1 VDFLDRIQ
9 SGFDKLVLKN
19 EKKEEFM
26 HNSIRIVLIVII
38 GFAMTLG
45 EGCVTAKVWISNP
58 AVQTAGNPYYDAK
71 IEPLKGG
78 NKFFVSFRLVVTNRT
93 DKNLEVDWNKT
104 RYIYNGRTH
113 GVFVF
118 DGIRPEDIKNLTIP
132 ADSIVK
138 GHIFSKVISPFKLL
152 ARAPIKDR
160 YTDKPV
166 IIPGIMPNGK
176 NGIHL
181 VVRQNG
187 KEIIEKMSVN
197 VQEKEAQ

>member
-1 VDFLDRIQ
+1 MDNNIRVA
-9 SGFDKLVLKN
+9 LV
-19 EKKEEFM
+19 
-26 HNSIRIVLIVII
+26 VII
-38 GFAMTLG
+38 GLALTMGT
-45 EGCVTAKVWISNP
+45 GCATSKVWISTP
-58 AVQTAGNPYYDAK
+58 AAQTAGNPYYEAQL
-71 IEPLKGG
+71 EPLKSV

-132 ADSIVK
+132 ADSIVS
-138 GHIFSKVISPFKLL
+138 GHTFSKVISPFKLL

-166 IIPGIMPNGK
+166 ISPGIMPNGK

-181 VVRQNG
+181 VIRQNG

-197 VQEKEAQ
+197 IQEKETQ